1 MQFEEMLKKEH
12 DKGNAQG
19 RNEGRNEE
27 RARML
32 TLISNM
38 ASNGESEYIPRLSE
52 DEEFCE
58 KMLEKY
64 NLSM

>member
-12 DKGNAQG
+12 DKGNAQ
-19 RNEGRNEE
+19 GRNEE